1 MNKWRRS
8 FKLHYMYF
16 VALQVN
22 NCRHFLTQ
30 LNMDKHEVNTTR
42 NAPMCL
48 KRSPSTNELVSTVLS
63 QLIYLFLNVR
73 GKWNVQPSFV
83 QKKIP
88 YLLKTWWFMRLFSFR
103 YFNIYE
109 VKKRQVYFV
118 IYTCTAIWKKT
129 KKIIYFDI
137 SFTGIWNLKRLGI
150 YNKTLVEICREVLRK
165 LKPMLERE

>member
-16 VALQVN
+16 VALQDN
-22 NCRHFLTQ
+22 NCWHFLTQ
-30 LNMDKHEVNTTR
+30 LNMAKHEVNTTR

-88 YLLKTWWFMRLFSFR
+88 YLLKTWWFMRLFFLPLLQ
-103 YFNIYE
+103 YIWG
-109 VKKRQVYFV
+109 KKNDRF
-118 IYTCTAIWKKT
+118 ILWYTHVQQSERKL

-150 YNKTLVEICREVLRK
+150 YNKT
-165 LKPMLERE
+165 

>member
-22 NCRHFLTQ
+22 NCWHFLTQ
-30 LNMDKHEVNTTR
+30 LNMAKHEVNTTR

-48 KRSPSTNELVSTVLS
+48 KRSPSTNELVSSVLS

-88 YLLKTWWFMRLFSFR
+88 YLLKTWWFMRLFFLPLLQ
-103 YFNIYE
+103 YILG
-109 VKKRQVYFV
+109 
-118 IYTCTAIWKKT
+118 KKT
-129 KKIIYFDI
+129 FILWYTHVQQSK
-137 SFTGIWNLKRLGI
+137 
-150 YNKTLVEICREVLRK
+150 RK
-165 LKPMLERE
+165 LKKLYILIYHSQEYEIWNV

>member
-48 KRSPSTNELVSTVLS
+48 KRSPSTNELVSSVLS

-73 GKWNVQPSFV
+73 GKWNVQPSFL

-88 YLLKTWWFMRLFSFR
+88 YLLKTWWFMRLFFLPLLQ
-103 YFNIYE
+103 YIWGL
-109 VKKRQVYFV
+109 KKRQVYFV
-118 IYTCTAIWKKT
+118 IYTCTAIWKKIYIFWY
-129 KKIIYFDI
+129 IIHRNMKFET
-137 SFTGIWNLKRLGI
+137 FRHLQ
-150 YNKTLVEICREVLRK
+150 
-165 LKPMLERE
+165 

>member
-22 NCRHFLTQ
+22 NCWHFLTQ
-30 LNMDKHEVNTTR
+30 LNMAKHEVNTTR

-48 KRSPSTNELVSTVLS
+48 KRSPSTNELVSSVLS

-88 YLLKTWWFMRLFSFR
+88 YLLKTWWFMRLFFLPLLQ
-103 YFNIYE
+103 YIWG
-109 VKKRQVYFV
+109 KKNDRF
-118 IYTCTAIWKKT
+118 ILWYTHVQQSERKL

-137 SFTGIWNLKRLGI
+137 SFTGIWNLKCLGI
-150 YNKTLVEICREVLRK
+150 YNKT
-165 LKPMLERE
+165 

>member
-48 KRSPSTNELVSTVLS
+48 KRSPSTNELVSSVLS

-73 GKWNVQPSFV
+73 GKWNVQPSFL

-88 YLLKTWWFMRLFSFR
+88 YLLKTWWFMRLFFLPLLQ
-103 YFNIYE
+103 YIWGL
-109 VKKRQVYFV
+109 KKRQVYFV

-129 KKIIYFDI
+129 KKNYIFWYIIHRNMKFEM
-137 SFTGIWNLKRLGI
+137 FRHLQ
-150 YNKTLVEICREVLRK
+150 
-165 LKPMLERE
+165 

>member
-8 FKLHYMYF
+8 FKLHYYMYF

-22 NCRHFLTQ
+22 NCWRFLTQ

-88 YLLKTWWFMRLFSFR
+88 YLLKTWWFMSLFFLPLLQ
-103 YFNIYE
+103 Y
-109 VKKRQVYFV
+109 
-118 IYTCTAIWKKT
+118 IWGKKT
-129 KKIIYFDI
+129 TGLFCDI
-137 SFTGIWNLKRLGI
+137 HMYSNLKE
-150 YNKTLVEICREVLRK
+150 N
-165 LKPMLERE
+165 

>member
-22 NCRHFLTQ
+22 NCWHFLTQ

-88 YLLKTWWFMRLFSFR
+88 YLLKTWWFMRLFFLPLLQ
-103 YFNIYE
+103 YIWG
-109 VKKRQVYFV
+109 KKRQVYFV

-137 SFTGIWNLKRLGI
+137 SFTGIWNLKCLGI
-150 YNKTLVEICREVLRK
+150 YNKT
-165 LKPMLERE
+165 

>member
-22 NCRHFLTQ
+22 NCWHFLTQ
-30 LNMDKHEVNTTR
+30 LNMAKHEVNTTR

-109 VKKRQVYFV
+109 VKRRQVYFV

-129 KKIIYFDI
+129 WKIIYFDI
-137 SFTGIWNLKRLGI
+137 SFTGIWNLKCLGI
-150 YNKTLVEICREVLRK
+150 YNKT
-165 LKPMLERE
+165 

>member
-22 NCRHFLTQ
+22 NWWHFLTQ
-30 LNMDKHEVNTTR
+30 LNMAKHEVNTTR

-88 YLLKTWWFMRLFSFR
+88 YLLKTWWFMRLFFLPFR
-103 YFNIYE
+103 
-109 VKKRQVYFV
+109 YFV

-129 KKIIYFDI
+129 EKIIYFDI

-165 LKPMLERE
+165 LTPMLERE

>member
-8 FKLHYMYF
+8 FKLHYYMYF

-22 NCRHFLTQ
+22 NCRHFLTH
-30 LNMDKHEVNTTR
+30 LNMAKHEVNTTR

-48 KRSPSTNELVSTVLS
+48 KRSPSTNELVSSVLS

-88 YLLKTWWFMRLFSFR
+88 YLLKTWWFMRLFFLPLHQ
-103 YFNIYE
+103 YIWG
-109 VKKRQVYFV
+109 KKNDRF
-118 IYTCTAIWKKT
+118 ILWYTHVQQSERKL

-150 YNKTLVEICREVLRK
+150 YNKT
-165 LKPMLERE
+165 

>member
-8 FKLHYMYF
+8 FKLHYYMYF

-88 YLLKTWWFMRLFSFR
+88 YLLKTWWFMRLFFLPLLQ
-103 YFNIYE
+103 YIWG
-109 VKKRQVYFV
+109 KKNDRF
-118 IYTCTAIWKKT
+118 ILWYTHVQQSERKL

-137 SFTGIWNLKRLGI
+137 SFTGIWNLKCLGI
-150 YNKTLVEICREVLRK
+150 YNKT
-165 LKPMLERE
+165 

>member
-1 MNKWRRS
+1 
-8 FKLHYMYF
+8 MYF

-22 NCRHFLTQ
+22 NCWHFLAQ
-30 LNMDKHEVNTTR
+30 LNMAKHEVNTTR

-88 YLLKTWWFMRLFSFR
+88 YLLKTWWFMRLFFLPLLQ
-103 YFNIYE
+103 YIWG
-109 VKKRQVYFV
+109 KKNDRF
-118 IYTCTAIWKKT
+118 ILWYTHVQQSERKL

-137 SFTGIWNLKRLGI
+137 SFTGIWNLKCLGI
-150 YNKTLVEICREVLRK
+150 YNKT
-165 LKPMLERE
+165 

>member
-8 FKLHYMYF
+8 FKLHYYMYF

-48 KRSPSTNELVSTVLS
+48 KRSPSTNELVSSVLS

-83 QKKIP
+83 QKKYHT
-88 YLLKTWWFMRLFSFR
+88 YLKHDGLWGCFSFR

-150 YNKTLVEICREVLRK
+150 YNKT
-165 LKPMLERE
+165 

>member
-22 NCRHFLTQ
+22 NCWHFLTQ
-30 LNMDKHEVNTTR
+30 LNMAKHEVNTTR

-48 KRSPSTNELVSTVLS
+48 KRSPSTNELVSSVLS

-88 YLLKTWWFMRLFSFR
+88 YLLKTWWFMRLFFLPLLQ
-103 YFNIYE
+103 YIWGQ
-109 VKKRQVYFV
+109 KRQVYFV

-137 SFTGIWNLKRLGI
+137 SFTGIWNLKCLGI
-150 YNKTLVEICREVLRK
+150 YNKT
-165 LKPMLERE
+165 

>member
-1 MNKWRRS
+1 MNKWWRS

-22 NCRHFLTQ
+22 NCWHFLTQ
-30 LNMDKHEVNTTR
+30 LNMAKHEVNTTR

-48 KRSPSTNELVSTVLS
+48 KRSPSTNELVSSVLS

-88 YLLKTWWFMRLFSFR
+88 YLLKTWWFMRLFFLPLLQ
-103 YFNIYE
+103 YIWG
-109 VKKRQVYFV
+109 KKNDRF
-118 IYTCTAIWKKT
+118 ILWYTHVQQSERKF
-129 KKIIYFDI
+129 IYFDI

-150 YNKTLVEICREVLRK
+150 YNKT
-165 LKPMLERE
+165 

>member
-8 FKLHYMYF
+8 FKLHYYMYF

-22 NCRHFLTQ
+22 NCWRFLTQ
-30 LNMDKHEVNTTR
+30 LNMAKHEVNTTR
-42 NAPMCL
+42 NDPMCL

-88 YLLKTWWFMRLFSFR
+88 YLLKTWWFMRLFFLPLLQ
-103 YFNIYE
+103 YIWG
-109 VKKRQVYFV
+109 KKNDRF
-118 IYTCTAIWKKT
+118 ILWYTHVQQ
-129 KKIIYFDI
+129 
-137 SFTGIWNLKRLGI
+137 S
-150 YNKTLVEICREVLRK
+150 ERK
-165 LKPMLERE
+165 LKKLYILINHSQIYEIWNV

>member
-8 FKLHYMYF
+8 FKLHYYMYF

-22 NCRHFLTQ
+22 NCWHFLTQ

-42 NAPMCL
+42 NAPMCF

-88 YLLKTWWFMRLFSFR
+88 YLLKTWWFMRLFFLPLLQ
-103 YFNIYE
+103 Y
-109 VKKRQVYFV
+109 
-118 IYTCTAIWKKT
+118 IWGKKT
-129 KKIIYFDI
+129 KFILWYTHVQQ
-137 SFTGIWNLKRLGI
+137 S
-150 YNKTLVEICREVLRK
+150 ERK
-165 LKPMLERE
+165 LKKLYILIYHSQEYEIWNV

>member
-8 FKLHYMYF
+8 FKLHYYMYF

-88 YLLKTWWFMRLFSFR
+88 YLLKTWWFMRLFFLPLLQ
-103 YFNIYE
+103 YILG
-109 VKKRQVYFV
+109 
-118 IYTCTAIWKKT
+118 KKT
-129 KKIIYFDI
+129 FILWYTHVQQ
-137 SFTGIWNLKRLGI
+137 S
-150 YNKTLVEICREVLRK
+150 ERK
-165 LKPMLERE
+165 LKNLYILIYHSQEYEIWNV

>member
-22 NCRHFLTQ
+22 NCWHFLTQ
-30 LNMDKHEVNTTR
+30 LNMAKHEVNTTR

-88 YLLKTWWFMRLFSFR
+88 YLLKTWWFMRLFFLPLLQ
-103 YFNIYE
+103 YIWGQ
-109 VKKRQVYFV
+109 KRQVYFV

-137 SFTGIWNLKRLGI
+137 SFTGIWNLKCLGI
-150 YNKTLVEICREVLRK
+150 YNKT
-165 LKPMLERE
+165 

>member
-22 NCRHFLTQ
+22 NCWHFLTQ
-30 LNMDKHEVNTTR
+30 LNMAKHEVNTTR

-48 KRSPSTNELVSTVLS
+48 KRSPSTNELVSSVLS

-88 YLLKTWWFMRLFSFR
+88 YLLKTWWFMRLFFLPLLQ
-103 YFNIYE
+103 Y
-109 VKKRQVYFV
+109 
-118 IYTCTAIWKKT
+118 IWGKKT
-129 KKIIYFDI
+129 TGLFCDI
-137 SFTGIWNLKRLGI
+137 HMYSNLK
-150 YNKTLVEICREVLRK
+150 EI
-165 LKPMLERE
+165 

>member
-22 NCRHFLTQ
+22 NCWHFLTQ
-30 LNMDKHEVNTTR
+30 LNMAKHEVNTTR

-88 YLLKTWWFMRLFSFR
+88 YLLKTWWFMRLFFFR

-109 VKKRQVYFV
+109 VKRRQVYFV

-137 SFTGIWNLKRLGI
+137 SFTGIWNLKCLGI
-150 YNKTLVEICREVLRK
+150 YNKT
-165 LKPMLERE
+165 

>member
-8 FKLHYMYF
+8 FKLHYYMYF

-88 YLLKTWWFMRLFSFR
+88 YLLKTWWFMRLFFLPLLQ
-103 YFNIYE
+103 YIWG
-109 VKKRQVYFV
+109 KKNDRF
-118 IYTCTAIWKKT
+118 ILWYTHVQQ
-129 KKIIYFDI
+129 
-137 SFTGIWNLKRLGI
+137 S
-150 YNKTLVEICREVLRK
+150 ERK
-165 LKPMLERE
+165 LKNLYILIYHSQEYEIWNV

>member
-88 YLLKTWWFMRLFSFR
+88 YLLKTWWFMRLFFLPLLQ
-103 YFNIYE
+103 Y
-109 VKKRQVYFV
+109 
-118 IYTCTAIWKKT
+118 IWGKKT
-129 KKIIYFDI
+129 
-137 SFTGIWNLKRLGI
+137 TGLFH
-150 YNKTLVEICREVLRK
+150 VQQSERK
-165 LKPMLERE
+165 LKKLYILIYHSQEYEIWNV

>member
-83 QKKIP
+83 QKKMP

-109 VKKRQVYFV
+109 VKRRQVYFV

-129 KKIIYFDI
+129 KKFIYFDI
-137 SFTGIWNLKRLGI
+137 SFTGIWNLKCLGI
-150 YNKTLVEICREVLRK
+150 YNKT
-165 LKPMLERE
+165 

>member
-1 MNKWRRS
+1 
-8 FKLHYMYF
+8 MYF

-22 NCRHFLTQ
+22 NCWHFLTQ
-30 LNMDKHEVNTTR
+30 LNMAKHEVNTTR

-88 YLLKTWWFMRLFSFR
+88 YLLKTWWFMRLFFLPLLQ
-103 YFNIYE
+103 YIWG
-109 VKKRQVYFV
+109 KKNDRF
-118 IYTCTAIWKKT
+118 ILWYTHVQQSERKL

-137 SFTGIWNLKRLGI
+137 SFTGIWNLKCLGI
-150 YNKTLVEICREVLRK
+150 YNKT
-165 LKPMLERE
+165 

>member
-8 FKLHYMYF
+8 FKLHYYMYF

-88 YLLKTWWFMRLFSFR
+88 YLLKTWWFMRLFFLPLLQ
-103 YFNIYE
+103 YIWG
-109 VKKRQVYFV
+109 KKNDRF
-118 IYTCTAIWKKT
+118 ILWYTHVQQSARKL

-137 SFTGIWNLKRLGI
+137 SFTGIWNLKCLGI
-150 YNKTLVEICREVLRK
+150 YNKT
-165 LKPMLERE
+165 

>member
-22 NCRHFLTQ
+22 NCWHFLTQ
-30 LNMDKHEVNTTR
+30 LNMAKHEVNTTR

-73 GKWNVQPSFV
+73 GKWNVQSSFV

-88 YLLKTWWFMRLFSFR
+88 YLLKTWWFMRLFFLPLLQ
-103 YFNIYE
+103 YIWG
-109 VKKRQVYFV
+109 KKNRQVYFV

-129 KKIIYFDI
+129 KKNYIFWYIIHRNMKFET
-137 SFTGIWNLKRLGI
+137 FRHLQ
-150 YNKTLVEICREVLRK
+150 
-165 LKPMLERE
+165 

>member
-22 NCRHFLTQ
+22 NCWHFLTQ
-30 LNMDKHEVNTTR
+30 LNMAKHEVNTTR

-83 QKKIP
+83 QKKYHT
-88 YLLKTWWFMRLFSFR
+88 YLKHDGLWGCFSFR

-109 VKKRQVYFV
+109 VKKTTGLF
-118 IYTCTAIWKKT
+118 C
-129 KKIIYFDI
+129 DI
-137 SFTGIWNLKRLGI
+137 HMYSNLKE
-150 YNKTLVEICREVLRK
+150 N
-165 LKPMLERE
+165 